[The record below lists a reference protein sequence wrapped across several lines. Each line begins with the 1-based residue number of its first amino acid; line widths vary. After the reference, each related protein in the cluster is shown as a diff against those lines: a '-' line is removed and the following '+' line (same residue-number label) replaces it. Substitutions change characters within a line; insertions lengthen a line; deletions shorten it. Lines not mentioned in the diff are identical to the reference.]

1 MLFISAAIG
10 LKSNRKSAPIFAEY
24 LYRSPEKANSRRPAS
39 IKRFQKKIFMKRTSF
54 LTTIVFTLGLLTSIS
69 ESSRAASAAEIDQSA
84 KAALNSLYASSPA
97 AQSVGKKAKAVLV
110 FPRILKAGFV
120 AGVQRGDGALIVNGK
135 SVAYYNTVAASY
147 GLQAGVQKFGYA
159 MFFMTNASL
168 AYLHKSG
175 GWEVG
180 TAPSLVVVDTGIA
193 RSLSTTTLKKGIYV
207 FFFGQKG
214 LMAGF
219 GLQGTKI
226 TQYTPSK

>member
-1 MLFISAAIG
+1 
-10 LKSNRKSAPIFAEY
+10 
-24 LYRSPEKANSRRPAS
+24 
-39 IKRFQKKIFMKRTSF
+39 MKHTSL
-54 LTTIVFTLGLLTSIS
+54 LTTIVFILGLLTSIS
-69 ESSRAASAAEIDQSA
+69 ESSRAASAAEIDRSA
-84 KAALNSLYASSPA
+84 KAALNSLYASSSA
-97 AQSVGKKAKAVLV
+97 ALSVGKKAKAVLV

-120 AGVQRGDGALIVNGK
+120 AGLQRGDGGLIVNGK
-135 SVAYYNTVAASY
+135 TVAYYNTVAASY

-159 MFFMTNASL
+159 MFFMTDASL